1 MCTMNSDYRIAATLY
16 SLETWLVSRICVN
29 PLHKAKIIMM
39 IIMTTMMMMI
49 IILIIIIGRMEDWRC
64 SSGY

>member
-1 MCTMNSDYRIAATLY
+1 MNSDYRIAATLY
-16 SLETWLVSRICVN
+16 SQGTWLVSGICVN
-29 PLHKAKIIMM
+29 SLHKEKIIMM
-39 IIMTTMMMMI
+39 IIMTMMMMMII